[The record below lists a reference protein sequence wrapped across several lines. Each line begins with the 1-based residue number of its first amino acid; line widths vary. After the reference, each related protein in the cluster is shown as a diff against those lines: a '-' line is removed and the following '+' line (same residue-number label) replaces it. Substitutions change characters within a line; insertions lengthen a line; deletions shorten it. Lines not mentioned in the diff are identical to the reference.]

1 MRKSKNAAGECICL
15 YNLDPD
21 FFDND
26 ILAGDETWLHHYT
39 R

>member
-1 MRKSKNAAGECICL
+1 L